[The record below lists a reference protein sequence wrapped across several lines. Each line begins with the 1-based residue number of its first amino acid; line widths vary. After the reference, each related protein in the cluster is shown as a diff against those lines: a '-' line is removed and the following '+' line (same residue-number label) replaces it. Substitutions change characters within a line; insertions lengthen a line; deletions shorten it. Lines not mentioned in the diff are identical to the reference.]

1 MSQVTVIQ
9 HTSAE
14 YLGLMEDHLEGRLI
28 RFNYCRPFVED
39 VYVPHQDTIGD
50 GLILLGGGPWG
61 SAGTRDVPTLQKEIE
76 LAHCCLMLG
85 LPIIGIGLGAQIL
98 AIAGGG
104 SSKPH
109 ALSSSVG
116 TAHRVKDGAL
126 AGYLPE
132 NYPLVTYMRDTLV
145 LPNYAE
151 VLAEDD
157 NGDPALFQMGSNCFG
172 FTGHPGI
179 KPAMIEDL
187 IMEFEEAPDNCADTM
202 SSIRSHV
209 RQIEDSLI
217 PIMTGL
223 ILLTG
228 LMNKT
233 KP

>member
-1 MSQVTVIQ
+1 MSHITVIQ

-28 RFNYCRPFVED
+28 RFTYCRPFVEG
-39 VYVPHQDTIGD
+39 VSVPHQDTIDD

-104 SSKPH
+104 RSDPQEL
-109 ALSSSVG
+109 ASSVG
-116 TAHRVKDGAL
+116 TAHKVKDGAL

-132 NYPLVTYMRDTLV
+132 SYPLVTYMRDKLV
-145 LPNYAE
+145 LPDYAE

-157 NGDPALFQMGSNCFG
+157 NGEPALFQMGSNCFG

-187 IMEFEEAPDNCADTM
+187 VMEFEESPDDSGETI
-202 SSIRSHV
+202 SLLRSQM
-209 RQIEDSLI
+209 RQVEDSLI

-223 ILLTG
+223 IHLTG
-228 LMNKT
+228 LMKDN
-233 KP
+233 

>member
-1 MSQVTVIQ
+1 MSQITVIQ

-14 YLGLMEDHLEGRLI
+14 YLGLMEDHFEGRLI

-39 VYVPHQDTIGD
+39 VSVPHQDTIGD

-76 LAHCCLMLG
+76 LTHCCLMLG

-104 SSKPH
+104 NSLPQ
-109 ALSSSVG
+109 ALSSHVG
-116 TAHRVKDGAL
+116 TAHRVKDDAL

-132 NYPLVTYMRDTLV
+132 SYPFVTYMRDKLV
-145 LPNYAE
+145 LPDYA
-151 VLAEDD
+151 VTLAKDD
-157 NGDPALFQMGSNCFG
+157 KGEPALFQMGSNCLG
-172 FTGHPGI
+172 FIGHPGI

-187 IMEFEEAPDNCADTM
+187 VMEFEEAPDNCAETI
-202 SSIRSHV
+202 SSLRTHIGE
-209 RQIEDSLI
+209 IENSLI

-223 ILLTG
+223 IHLTG
-228 LMNKT
+228 LMKQD
-233 KP
+233 